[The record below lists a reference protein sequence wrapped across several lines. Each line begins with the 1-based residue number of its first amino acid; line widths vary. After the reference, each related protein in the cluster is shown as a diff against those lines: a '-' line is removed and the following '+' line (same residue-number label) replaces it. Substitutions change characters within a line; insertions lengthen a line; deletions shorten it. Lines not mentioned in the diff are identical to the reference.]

1 MPTEAKL
8 GLVLG
13 IGLTILLAIYFRPKE
28 TVAVE
33 TPSSVLTKV
42 NTVAPGQS
50 TSIRK

>member
-13 IGLTILLAIYFRPKE
+13 IAITILVAIYFRPKE
-28 TVAVE
+28 TAAVE
-33 TPSSVLTKV
+33 TPSPLATKV
-42 NTVAPGQS
+42 STVAPGQS